1 MSQWSR
7 YNKANPDNF
16 DWSLVVHP
24 TLRVSNQEG
33 VKQGMEPLVLSGGCL
48 LYRLDSFRGRF
59 NACSVAKVKR

>member
-7 YNKANPDNF
+7 YNKANLDNF

-33 VKQGMEPLVLSGGCL
+33 VKESREPLLLSGGCL
-48 LYRLDSFRGRF
+48 LYRLDGYRQ
-59 NACSVAKVKR
+59 SVIR